1 MRRLAYKAALV
12 AVRRR
17 VARRPNGARRGGLT
31 QSRLRRNSMRVTRMP
46 ASRVIRAAMFYAFA
60 QELRLIGDDVPADV
74 LQEVVSDAIDHF
86 GVEPN
91 EIAEQFRC
99 GRATVSRWKSGESV
113 PVPYMRRSIVIWLAD
128 RMEREAMA
136 NEELASS
143 RVVELYSAAQRQQAQ

>member
-1 MRRLAYKAALV
+1 
-12 AVRRR
+12 
-17 VARRPNGARRGGLT
+17 
-31 QSRLRRNSMRVTRMP
+31 MP